1 MKSKYIYGS
10 FFRPFRKIAK
20 YLLSYVY
27 YIVIILYRMPKVKS
41 IEETIDALLNEKKSI
56 CRFGDGEFLYMIDK
70 FDMPYQKYD
79 NALFLRLKDILKSNH
94 PKILIGLPHGYN
106 KIANMTFSLKSYWRG
121 QIAWIYP
128 RLKHLLQFDNPYYN
142 SSFTRFYMDF
152 LNKEKSSIY
161 IKKIKELWANKDIL
175 IIEGNE
181 SRLGVGN
188 DLFSKAKSVN
198 RILGP
203 KHNAYDNYDII
214 FKTAKKF
221 KKDTL
226 ILLALGSTATVLA
239 YDLTI
244 AGFRALDI
252 GNVDIEYEWYLM
264 KATEKVVIN
273 GKYTSEAIGGRIVDD
288 CNDEKYLNEIF
299 SDLSEIVNDK

>member
-10 FFRPFRKIAK
+10 FFRPLRKVAK
-20 YLLSYVY
+20 YLLSYAY
-27 YIVIILYRMPKVKS
+27 YIVIILYKMPKVKS
-41 IEETIDALLNEKKSI
+41 IDETIETLLNEKKSI
-56 CRFGDGEFLYMIDK
+56 CRFGDGEFLYMLDK
-70 FDMPYQKYD
+70 FDMPYQRYD
-79 NALFLRLKDILKSNH
+79 NDLFIRLKEILRSNH
-94 PKILIGLPHGYN
+94 PEILIGLPHGYN
-106 KIANMTFSLKSYWRG
+106 KITNMTFSLKAYWRG

-128 RLKHLLQFDNPYYN
+128 RIKNLLQFNRPYYN

-161 IKKIKELWANKDIL
+161 IEKIKRLWAGMNIL

-188 DLFSKAKSVN
+188 DLFAKAKSVK

-203 KHNAYDNYDII
+203 RHNAYDNYDILLN
-214 FKTAKKF
+214 KAKKF
-221 KKDTL
+221 EKDTL

-244 AGFRALDI
+244 AGYRALDI
-252 GNVDIEYEWYLM
+252 GNIDIEYEWFLM
-264 KATEKVVIN
+264 NATEKVIVK
-273 GKYTSEAIGGRIVDD
+273 GKYTSEASGGRNVKD
-288 CNDEKYLNEIF
+288 CNNEKYLNEIVSDF
-299 SDLSEIVNDK
+299 SKING